1 MEQIVAATSWQLSN
15 PAEMSSLGRYF
26 KGQAPTANLVRDHIF
41 AVVWDW
47 HEAGNQL
54 LLQTGEQ
61 LDIGRMERGG
71 EASVYSTKG
80 KVIFLEDDV
89 PLTRLDDA
97 FGENTRRTINRV
109 FEKVARPLKR
119 RVDRRLLPLM
129 FWMDT
134 ARRIIER
141 QEGR

>member
-1 MEQIVAATSWQLSN
+1 MEKIVAATAWQLSN

-41 AVVWDW
+41 GVVWDW

-54 LLQTGEQ
+54 VLHTGEQ

-71 EASVYSTKG
+71 EASVYSTRG
-80 KVIFLEDDV
+80 RVIFLEDKV